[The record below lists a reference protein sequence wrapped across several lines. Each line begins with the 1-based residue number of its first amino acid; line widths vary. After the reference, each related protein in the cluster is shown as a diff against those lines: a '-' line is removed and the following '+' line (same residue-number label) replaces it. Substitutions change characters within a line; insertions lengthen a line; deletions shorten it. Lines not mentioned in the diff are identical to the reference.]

1 MDKTEIA
8 YNSEKPWPTAVVTS
22 SECYGCCGSGHILI
36 EAYNVLKNIYEERG
50 YRGRDIPQ
58 LILENNIFGLDIDD
72 RAAQLSGF
80 ALLMMAR
87 QDDRR
92 IFTRDVRLN
101 IVSLQESLHLD
112 IAKLWQ
118 QLNFHQQV
126 QTGSMGDMFAENNA
140 LTQTD
145 SAEYQLL
152 MRTLKRFVNA
162 KTLGSLIQ
170 VPQEEEAE
178 LKVFLD
184 ALYRLEQEGDFQQN
198 TAAKAFIPFIQQ
210 AWILA
215 QRYDA
220 VVANP
225 PYMGGNYMETEL
237 KNFVSSYYP
246 QGKADLY
253 SSFMVRLLLQLKDN
267 RTLSLRK
274 VRTSS

>member
-1 MDKTEIA
+1 
-8 YNSEKPWPTAVVTS
+8 
-22 SECYGCCGSGHILI
+22 
-36 EAYNVLKNIYEERG
+36 
-50 YRGRDIPQ
+50 
-58 LILENNIFGLDIDD
+58 
-72 RAAQLSGF
+72 
-80 ALLMMAR
+80 
-87 QDDRR
+87 
-92 IFTRDVRLN
+92 
-101 IVSLQESLHLD
+101 
-112 IAKLWQ
+112 
-118 QLNFHQQV
+118 
-126 QTGSMGDMFAENNA
+126 MFAENNA

-184 ALYRLEQEGDFQQN
+184 ALYRLEQEGDFQQK

-225 PYMGGNYMETEL
+225 PYMGVIIWRQNLRISSLLTTL
-237 KNFVSSYYP
+237 KERRIFILHLWSDYFYN
-246 QGKADLY
+246 
-253 SSFMVRLLLQLKDN
+253 
-267 RTLSLRK
+267 
-274 VRTSS
+274 